1 MTPWSPTKNV
11 GILMIDMSMGFNLV
25 RKEILRSKVNQ
36 IEYADD

>member
-1 MTPWSPTKNV
+1 MTPWSSTKNV

-25 RKEILRSKVNQ
+25 TKEILRSKVNQ